1 MLCMNNNNNDFVN
14 KDEILNRDK
23 IIFNLKKSL
32 DFVTRPVINT
42 MGPNGMLVAITNGS
56 HTQFTKDGVTV
67 MRSIKGRTKF
77 ETTLANAI
85 RSSCEKTNSI
95 VGDGTTTTTCLLV
108 GILNV
113 AIKYLAAGGSAKLM
127 IKGMEKAVDMI
138 NNCMLEFLIKPESYM
153 LAQVATIAVDNDKKL
168 GTIISNAIEQV
179 DPKYGLINVEEGRG
193 MSTELE
199 ISSGL
204 KINAGYSSPHF
215 SIKSKSGI
223 IEFENTNILLINGEI
238 SSTNFIY
245 QLLNDLGMSNKSCL
259 LICDKIDHECLKLM
273 LIGLLHNSVKIT
285 SVLNPYHGDRKLE
298 LLKDIALVTKA
309 QIYDYDIKDDGV
321 QFSNSVFGTC
331 RSVKIT
337 QDSTILF
344 HDIMQ
349 DKDIGLKVKEELS
362 QIEKVLS
369 ERLESD
375 DDYYVLK
382 DRYTRLSGKAAIIRV
397 GAPTGQEISEVKDR
411 VYDAVCAVKAATSG
425 VCLGGGVTLLRIGE
439 ILKSKIE
446 SLNLEKDIK
455 AGFESVIY
463 ALADPI
469 KQIINNS
476 GKNAE
481 IIIDKILNSNNNFI
495 GYDALNDK
503 IVNML
508 DSGIIDP
515 FNVVNSLFRNA
526 VSIAKMIICTSDI
539 IFINNIENIDK

>member
-1 MLCMNNNNNDFVN
+1 MLCVNNNNDIIN

-23 IIFNLKKSL
+23 IIFNLKKAL
-32 DFVTRPVINT
+32 EFVTKPVINT

-77 ETTLANAI
+77 EMTLANAI

-95 VGDGTTTTTCLLV
+95 VGDGTTTTTCLLI

-113 AIKYLAAGGSAKLM
+113 AIKYLAAGGSSKLM
-127 IKGMEKAVDMI
+127 VKGMEKAANMVI
-138 NNCMLEFLIKPESYM
+138 ECMSDFLIKPEPYM
-153 LAQVATIAVDNDKKL
+153 LTQVATIAVDNDQKL
-168 GTIISNAIEQV
+168 GKIISDAIEQV

-199 ISSGL
+199 IASGL
-204 KINAGYSSPHF
+204 KIHAGYSSPHF
-215 SIKSKSGI
+215 AIKSKNGV

-238 SSTNFIY
+238 SSSNFIY
-245 QLLNDLGMSNKSCL
+245 QLLNELGMSNKSCL

-273 LIGLLHNSVKIT
+273 LIGLLHNSVKIA
-285 SVLNPYHGDRKLE
+285 SVINPYHGDRKLE

-309 QIYDYDIKDDGV
+309 QIYDCDIKDDGI

-331 RSVKIT
+331 RSIKIT

-349 DKDIGLKVKEELS
+349 DKEIGQKVKEELT
-362 QIEKVLS
+362 QIENLLIDK
-369 ERLESD
+369 LESD

-382 DRYTRLSGKAAIIRV
+382 DRYTRLSGKAAIIRI

-411 VYDAVCAVKAATSG
+411 VYDAVCSVKAATSG
-425 VCLGGGVTLLRIGE
+425 VCLGGGVTLLKIGE
-439 ILKSKIE
+439 ILKRKIE
-446 SLNLEKDIK
+446 NLKLEKDVR

-463 ALADPI
+463 ALSDPI
-469 KQIINNS
+469 TQIINNS
-476 GKNAE
+476 GKEAN
-481 IIIDKILNSNNNFI
+481 IIIDKILNSNEKYT

-508 DSGIIDP
+508 EAGIIDP
-515 FNVVNSLFRNA
+515 FNVVTSLFRNA

-539 IFINNIENIDK
+539 IIINNLDNNDK

>member
-1 MLCMNNNNNDFVN
+1 MLCVNNNNNSSN
-14 KDEILNRDK
+14 KDEIINREK
-23 IIFNLKKSL
+23 IILNLRKAL
-32 DFVTRPVINT
+32 DVITKPVINT
-42 MGPNGMLVAITNGS
+42 MGPNGMLVSITNGS

-77 ETTLANAI
+77 EMTLVNAI
-85 RSSCEKTNSI
+85 RSSCEKTNAI
-95 VGDGTTTTTCLLV
+95 VGDGTTTTTCILV
-108 GILNV
+108 GILNA
-113 AIKYLAAGGSAKLM
+113 AIKYLAAGGSAKSM
-127 IKGMEKAVDMI
+127 VKGMEQASNMVIELMNK
-138 NNCMLEFLIKPESYM
+138 FLIKPEPYM
-153 LAQVATIAVDNDKKL
+153 LTQVATIAVDNDEKL
-168 GTIISNAIEQV
+168 GSIISNAIEQV

-199 ISSGL
+199 IASGL

-215 SIKSKSGI
+215 AIKSKNGT

-259 LICDKIDHECLKLM
+259 VICDKIDHECLKLM

-285 SVLNPYHGDRKLE
+285 SVINPYHGDRKME
-298 LLKDIALVTKA
+298 LLRDIALVTRA
-309 QIYDYDIKDDGV
+309 QIYDYDIKDDGI

-349 DKDIGLKVKEELS
+349 DKEIGDKVKEELK
-362 QIEKVLS
+362 QLEDMLS
-369 ERLESD
+369 DRLESD

-382 DRYTRLSGKAAIIRV
+382 DRYTRLSGKAAIIRI

-425 VCLGGGVTLLRIGE
+425 VCIGGGVTLLRIGE
-439 ILKSKIE
+439 ILKSK
-446 SLNLEKDIK
+446 LENMKLDKDVRS
-455 AGFESVIY
+455 GFESVVY

-469 KQIINNS
+469 NQIINNS
-476 GKNAE
+476 GKNAHT
-481 IIIDKILNSNNNFI
+481 IIDKILSSKDNRI

-515 FNVVNSLFRNA
+515 FNVVTSLFRNA

-539 IFINNIENIDK
+539 ITISNLDDNNK

>member
-1 MLCMNNNNNDFVN
+1 MLCMNNNNTTSN
-14 KDEILNRDK
+14 KDEILNREK
-23 IIFNLKKSL
+23 IILNLKKSL
-32 DFVTRPVINT
+32 EIITRPVINT

-67 MRSIKGRTKF
+67 MRSIKGQTKF
-77 ETTLANAI
+77 EMTLVNAI
-85 RSSCEKTNSI
+85 RSSCEKTNAI
-95 VGDGTTTTTCLLV
+95 VGDGTTTTTCILV
-108 GILNV
+108 GILNA

-127 IKGMEKAVDMI
+127 VKGMEKASDMVI
-138 NNCMLEFLIKPESYM
+138 ELMDKFLIKPKPYM
-153 LAQVATIAVDNDKKL
+153 LTQVATIAVDNDEKL
-168 GTIISNAIEQV
+168 GSIISNAIEQV

-199 ISSGL
+199 IASGL
-204 KINAGYSSPHF
+204 KVNAGYSSPHF
-215 SIKSKSGI
+215 AIKSKNGT

-259 LICDKIDHECLKLM
+259 VICDKIDHECLKLM

-285 SVLNPYHGDRKLE
+285 SVINPYHGNRKME
-298 LLKDIALVTKA
+298 LLKDIALVTRA
-309 QIYDYDIKDDGV
+309 QIYDYDIKDDGI

-331 RSVKIT
+331 RSVKVT

-349 DKDIGLKVKEELS
+349 DREIGERVKEELK
-362 QIEKVLS
+362 QLEELLS
-369 ERLESD
+369 DKLETD

-382 DRYTRLSGKAAIIRV
+382 DRYTRLSGRAAIIRI

-439 ILKSKIE
+439 ILKKQIE
-446 SLNLEKDIK
+446 DLKLDKDVRS
-455 AGFESVIY
+455 GFESVVY

-469 KQIINNS
+469 NQIINNS
-476 GKNAE
+476 GKNAHT
-481 IIIDKILNSNNNFI
+481 IIDKILSSKDNLV

-508 DSGIIDP
+508 ESGIIDP
-515 FNVVNSLFRNA
+515 FNVVTSLFRNA

-539 IFINNIENIDK
+539 ITISNLEDSNK

>member
-1 MLCMNNNNNDFVN
+1 MNNNTTSN
-14 KDEILNRDK
+14 KDEILNREK
-23 IIFNLKKSL
+23 IILNLKKSL
-32 DFVTRPVINT
+32 EIITRPVINT

-67 MRSIKGRTKF
+67 MRSIKGQTKF
-77 ETTLANAI
+77 AMTLVNAI
-85 RSSCEKTNSI
+85 RSSCEKTNAI
-95 VGDGTTTTTCLLV
+95 VGDGTTTTTCILV
-108 GILNV
+108 GILNA

-127 IKGMEKAVDMI
+127 VKGMEKASDMVI
-138 NNCMLEFLIKPESYM
+138 ELMDKFLIKPKPYM
-153 LAQVATIAVDNDKKL
+153 LTQVATIAVDNDEKL
-168 GTIISNAIEQV
+168 GSIISNAIEQV

-199 ISSGL
+199 IASGL
-204 KINAGYSSPHF
+204 KVNAGYSSPHF
-215 SIKSKSGI
+215 AIKSKNGT

-259 LICDKIDHECLKLM
+259 VICDKIDHECLKLM

-285 SVLNPYHGDRKLE
+285 SVINPYHGNRKME
-298 LLKDIALVTKA
+298 LLKDIALVTRA
-309 QIYDYDIKDDGV
+309 QIYDYDIKDDGI

-331 RSVKIT
+331 RSVKVT

-349 DKDIGLKVKEELS
+349 DREIGERVKEELK
-362 QIEKVLS
+362 QLEELLS
-369 ERLESD
+369 DKLETD

-382 DRYTRLSGKAAIIRV
+382 DRYTRLSGRAAIIRI

-439 ILKSKIE
+439 ILKKQIE
-446 SLNLEKDIK
+446 DLKLDKDVRS
-455 AGFESVIY
+455 GFESVVY

-469 KQIINNS
+469 NQIINNS
-476 GKNAE
+476 GKNAHT
-481 IIIDKILNSNNNFI
+481 IIDKILSSKDNLV

-508 DSGIIDP
+508 ESGIIDP
-515 FNVVNSLFRNA
+515 FNVVTSLFRNA

-539 IFINNIENIDK
+539 ITISNLEDSNK

>member
-1 MLCMNNNNNDFVN
+1 MLCMNNNTTSN
-14 KDEILNRDK
+14 KDEILNREK
-23 IIFNLKKSL
+23 IILNLKKSL
-32 DFVTRPVINT
+32 EIITRPVINT

-67 MRSIKGRTKF
+67 MRSIKGQTKF
-77 ETTLANAI
+77 AMTLVNAI
-85 RSSCEKTNSI
+85 RSSCEKTNAI
-95 VGDGTTTTTCLLV
+95 VGDGTTTTTCILV
-108 GILNV
+108 GILNA

-127 IKGMEKAVDMI
+127 VKGMEKASDMVI
-138 NNCMLEFLIKPESYM
+138 ELMDKFLIKPKPYM
-153 LAQVATIAVDNDKKL
+153 LTQVATIAVDNDEKL
-168 GTIISNAIEQV
+168 GSIISNAIEQV

-199 ISSGL
+199 IASGL
-204 KINAGYSSPHF
+204 KVNAGYSSPHF
-215 SIKSKSGI
+215 AIKSKNGT

-259 LICDKIDHECLKLM
+259 VICDKIDHECLKLM

-285 SVLNPYHGDRKLE
+285 SVINPYHGNRKME
-298 LLKDIALVTKA
+298 LLKDIALVTRA
-309 QIYDYDIKDDGV
+309 QIYDYDIKDDGI

-331 RSVKIT
+331 RSVKVT

-349 DKDIGLKVKEELS
+349 DREIGERVKEELK
-362 QIEKVLS
+362 QLEELLS
-369 ERLESD
+369 DKLETD

-382 DRYTRLSGKAAIIRV
+382 DRYTRLSGRAAIIRI

-439 ILKSKIE
+439 ILKKQIE
-446 SLNLEKDIK
+446 DLKLDKDVRS
-455 AGFESVIY
+455 GFESVVY

-469 KQIINNS
+469 NQIINNS
-476 GKNAE
+476 GKNAHT
-481 IIIDKILNSNNNFI
+481 IIDKILSSKDNLV

-508 DSGIIDP
+508 ESGIIDP
-515 FNVVNSLFRNA
+515 FNVVTSLFRNA

-539 IFINNIENIDK
+539 ITISNLEDSNK